1 MEWITN
7 QTSGISVANVL
18 KTIWNGKENFGFN
31 SCVIILFSF
40 HIPQLNFT
48 GEPPTPGADCKADG
62 PGVMNKTLHYFRPK
76 RPRSIPNFRPKGVKG
91 SSCTAYKTEY
101 STPPSG
107 QWGRVRVQGTDLV

>member
-7 QTSGISVANVL
+7 QTSEMSVANVL

-62 PGVMNKTLHYFRPK
+62 PGVMNKTLHYFRLNGLSLYPI
-76 RPRSIPNFRPKGVKG
+76 SDQKG
-91 SSCTAYKTEY
+91 SKVAAAQLIKQ
-101 STPPSG
+101 STLLPRAGSG
-107 QWGRVRVQGTDLV
+107 VE